1 MLKIV
6 LASSSPRRRELL
18 AQIGLAFEVRTAD
31 MEEKASA
38 VWPGG
43 VVEELSR
50 QKAEAVL
57 GMLADA
63 PEDLLVIGADTV
75 VAEGYWASP
84 PAWRRR
90 QRCCAGFQ
98 AELMR
103 CIPELLCCTK
113 EVGMRGQRMPERQ
126 ERGYAGKYFMR

>member
-50 QKAEAVL
+50 QKAEVVL
-57 GMLADA
+57 GMLADT

-75 VAEGYWASP
+75 VAEGGEILGDRKS
-84 PAWRRR
+84 
-90 QRCCAGFQ
+90 
-98 AELMR
+98 
-103 CIPELLCCTK
+103 
-113 EVGMRGQRMPERQ
+113 VV
-126 ERGYAGKYFMR
+126 